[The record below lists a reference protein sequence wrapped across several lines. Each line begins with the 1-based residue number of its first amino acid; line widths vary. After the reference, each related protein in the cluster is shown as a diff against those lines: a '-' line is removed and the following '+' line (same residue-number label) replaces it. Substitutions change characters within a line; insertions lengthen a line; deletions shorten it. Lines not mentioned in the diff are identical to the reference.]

1 MAFRGRGLAVLALM
15 AGLGM
20 AAPSLDAFAADPAAA
35 DVQWAQGILKGK
47 GLYSGRQNGE
57 WNDATRSAL
66 SAYQKVEGLKQ
77 TGQLDKTTVDHML
90 AARQSAASPTMGN
103 LAGPNGKPPVSHVSR
118 DVEPPKPLAS
128 PTTRVEAHGSAQG
141 MDVLGGSVPRS
152 SGGSSGSTAPAPSV
166 PRNVPAASVAAIPAH
181 ATIAQTTAPHVT
193 APRPA
198 ARGPAPCE
206 PVPQAAPRASVDST
220 AQAPQAGVRMAPD
233 PAQPSG
239 FIVPQW
245 VRAAVIGVLGGTFG
259 VAGLMFWLSGRR
271 PSRKPE
277 AAPASADKRQE
288 PSFDDGRSAAGPAPT
303 LRATRPS

>member
-1 MAFRGRGLAVLALM
+1 MAFRGRWLAVLALV
-15 AGLGM
+15 AGLGV
-20 AAPSLDAFAADPAAA
+20 AAPSLNAFAADPAAA

-57 WNDATRSAL
+57 WNDATRSGL
-66 SAYQKVEGLKQ
+66 SAYQKAEGLKQ
-77 TGQLDKTTVDHML
+77 TGQLDKATVDHML
-90 AARQSAASPTMGN
+90 AARQATASPTMGN

-141 MDVLGGSVPRS
+141 VDVLGGSAPRS
-152 SGGSSGSTAPAPSV
+152 SGGSSGGTAPAPSV
-166 PRNVPAASVAAIPAH
+166 SRNAAPAASTAAIPAH
-181 ATIAQTTAPHVT
+181 ATVAQAT

-198 ARGPAPCE
+198 SRGPAPGE
-206 PVPQAAPRASVDST
+206 PVPQAAPRTGVESA
-220 AQAPQAGVRMAPD
+220 AQAPQAGVQMAPD
-233 PAQPSG
+233 PQQPSG

-271 PSRKPE
+271 PSRKPD
-277 AAPASADKRQE
+277 ASPASVGMRQE
-288 PSFDDGRSAAGPAPT
+288 PSFDGGRSAAGPAPT
-303 LRATRPS
+303 LRATRPL